1 MNWEPAREACTMS
14 TRKDF
19 VSGVA
24 GATGIALTP
33 ANATATTQNW
43 TPPLFPLVRRPNY
56 DYAAMM
62 QIVNDTSP
70 NKQLF
75 LSNPSTMEIPGIAAV
90 FERMANA
97 WTGYEFA
104 LTQSPAT
111 KKLVV
116 AAVLVSTPVVFALD
130 DAMWKKY
137 RIGEVFK
144 MTDRFGAPATTNV
157 TAPAWS
163 NLDLSADP
171 VDLRS
176 IYHDYTSAALLQR
189 GARFMVCHNAYAGVS
204 SKVAAATGI
213 PHAKIINDWV
223 AHTLPGF
230 VVIPAGGM
238 GVQLALEHGWKL
250 YPVTD

>member
-1 MNWEPAREACTMS
+1 MMS

-19 VSGVA
+19 VSGAA
-24 GATGIALTP
+24 GATGVALTP
-33 ANATATTQNW
+33 SNAAATTQNW
-43 TPPLFPLVRRPNY
+43 TPPPFPLVRRPNY

-62 QIVNDTSP
+62 RIVNDISP

-97 WTGYEFA
+97 WTGYEFT
-104 LTQSPAT
+104 LTLPPAT
-111 KKLVV
+111 KKLAV

-130 DAMWKKY
+130 DAMWRKY
-137 RIGEVFK
+137 RIGEIFK
-144 MTDRFGAPATTNV
+144 MTDRFGGPAVSNV

-171 VDLRS
+171 GDLRS
-176 IYHDYTSAALLQR
+176 IYHDYTSAALLRR

-204 SKVAAATGI
+204 AKVAAATGVS
-213 PHAKIINDWV
+213 HAKIIKDWV

-238 GVQLALEHGWKL
+238 AVQLALEHGWKL

>member
-1 MNWEPAREACTMS
+1 MKWQPAREACGMT
-14 TRKDF
+14 TRKNF

-24 GATGIALTP
+24 GATGIALTAASP
-33 ANATATTQNW
+33 VAAKQSW
-43 TPPLFPLVRRPNY
+43 TPPFFPLVRRPNY

-62 QIVNDTSP
+62 RIVNDASP

-75 LSNPSTMEIPGIAAV
+75 LSNPSTMEIPGVAAV
-90 FERMANA
+90 FERMTNA
-97 WTGYEFA
+97 WTAYEFT
-104 LTQSPAT
+104 LTHAPAT
-111 KKLVV
+111 KRLAV

-130 DAMWKKY
+130 DAMWRKY
-137 RIGEVFK
+137 RIGEIFK
-144 MTDRFGAPATTNV
+144 MTDRFGAPALTNV
-157 TAPAWS
+157 TVPAWS
-163 NLDLSADP
+163 NLDASADP
-171 VDLRS
+171 GNLRS
-176 IYHDYTSAALLQR
+176 IYHDYTSAALLHR

-204 SKVAAATGI
+204 AKVAAATGI
-213 PHAKIINDWV
+213 AQAKIIKDWV

>member
-1 MNWEPAREACTMS
+1 MKREPAREACIMS
-14 TRKDF
+14 TRKNF

-24 GATGIALTP
+24 GATGIALTTTNP
-33 ANATATTQNW
+33 AAARQSW

-62 QIVNDTSP
+62 RIVNDTSP

-97 WTGYEFA
+97 WTAYEFT

-111 KKLVV
+111 KKLAV
-116 AAVLVSTPVVFALD
+116 AAVLISVPVVFALD

-137 RIGEVFK
+137 RIGEIFK
-144 MTDRFGAPATTNV
+144 LTDRFGAPAAANV

-171 VDLRS
+171 GDLRS
-176 IYHDYTSAALLQR
+176 IYHDYTSAALLHR

-204 SKVAAATGI
+204 GRVAAATGVS
-213 PHAKIINDWV
+213 HAKIIDDWV